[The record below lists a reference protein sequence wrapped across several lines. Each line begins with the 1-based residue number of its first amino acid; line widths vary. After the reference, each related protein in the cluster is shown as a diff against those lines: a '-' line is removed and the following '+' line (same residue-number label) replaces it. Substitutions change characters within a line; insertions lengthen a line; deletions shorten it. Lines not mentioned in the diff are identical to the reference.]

1 MLEKY
6 ALVSAMKTILAAP
19 HTPFS
24 VRGLA
29 KEAGLSPGAAG
40 TALEYLRKKGIVSLK
55 TIGRTYQYKA
65 GLDSPLCRQWKILF
79 NLDKITDSKI
89 VEELVKR
96 IPTIQS
102 VLLYGSFAKGTND
115 EKSDIDLLVI
125 VRHPT
130 KTDLGF
136 VNRLKKEANLSV
148 LSLNEWRKKAVQ
160 NKVFYENV
168 ILDCIVLFGE
178 KPVVA

>member
-6 ALVSAMKTILAAP
+6 ALVSAMKTILAFP
-19 HTPFS
+19 NRSFS

-40 TALEYLRKKGIVSLK
+40 TALEYMHKKGIVSLK
-55 TIGRTYQYKA
+55 AIGNTYQYKA
-65 GLDSPLCRQWKILF
+65 SLDSPLCRQWKILF
-79 NLDKITDSKI
+79 NLDKITDSKV

-96 IPTIQS
+96 VPAIQS

-125 VRHPT
+125 VQHPI

-148 LSLNEWRKKAVQ
+148 LSLNEWRKKAVE

-168 ILDCIVLFGE
+168 ILDCIVLLGE
-178 KPVVA
+178 KPVVV